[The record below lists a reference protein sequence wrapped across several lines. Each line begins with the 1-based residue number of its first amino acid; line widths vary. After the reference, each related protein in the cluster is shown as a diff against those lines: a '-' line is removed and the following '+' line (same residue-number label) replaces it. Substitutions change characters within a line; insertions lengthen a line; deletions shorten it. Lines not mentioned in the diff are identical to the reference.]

1 MTPERGWLSIYQRL
15 LRPLPE
21 GAVLGPDRP
30 ESDP

>member
-15 LRPLPE
+15 VRPLPE
-21 GAVLGPDRP
+21 GAVLSPGRQ